1 MDERRNDSETMR
13 RENRRIQAMSWGP
26 TDDMMIPPLKPCRP
40 MGDSSYFTSNSDEL
54 LNQEVGTLK
63 ITECEG
69 ATADLPQTY
78 IIAQNP
84 EILARLLAENDS
96 RGINPSFYTTP
107 ASVFNTLAVDVDEQ
121 KTMKHQE
128 VPLKTCKIP
137 ASEILKLDPVANEN
151 DQIDSANSSRA
162 NTFDRYAQS
171 YDLCSSSSSTMAASA
186 SQSTLGSD
194 TGYQTLSKTPPNL
207 ASFLESRKNSLPR
220 QLSTESGNSLNMTG
234 SLDRRPIVPPRT
246 NLPGSQINPQPTSM
260 ASRSKG
266 GSLERNQSMSGA
278 YDLMRSRVYRGG
290 SLERNQ
296 ANGITVARSGSLERN
311 PNYLAYRTQMKA
323 NIENEPVQEEIYDF
337 GGAHLK
343 SCASIALNKGIAK
356 GMIPPGTQLLSESP
370 QPPQHSNNPFLQNTQ
385 QLPQQPPT
393 VMYNIMSMSQPNS
406 LGMPLTACSSP
417 MSMLSGS
424 YPQAIP
430 IRPFIK
436 SPQPELHSTPQ
447 LMQFQIASGMPMAQ
461 MVPVEQPQVRSLDSV
476 FLEVLLLVEF
486 LI

>member
-26 TDDMMIPPLKPCRP
+26 TDEMMIPPPKPCRP
-40 MGDSSYFTSNSDEL
+40 MGGNDSSFFTCNSDEL
-54 LNQEVGTLK
+54 LNQEVGNLK
-63 ITECEG
+63 INDGEG

-84 EILARLLAENDS
+84 EILARLLAENDTRS
-96 RGINPSFYTTP
+96 INPSSYTTP

-121 KTMKHQE
+121 KTVRHQE
-128 VPLKTCKIP
+128 VPLKTVKIA
-137 ASEILKLDPVANEN
+137 ASEIQKLDPVVNEN
-151 DQIDSANSSRA
+151 ELIDSANSSRA
-162 NTFDRYAQS
+162 NTFDRYALS
-171 YDLCSSSSSTMAASA
+171 YDPCSSSSSTIAASA

-194 TGYQTLSKTPPNL
+194 TGYQSKTPPNL

-246 NLPGSQINPQPTSM
+246 HLPGTHINPQPTTM

-290 SLERNQ
+290 SLERNHS
-296 ANGITVARSGSLERN
+296 NGITVARSGSLERN

-337 GGAHLK
+337 GGAHLR
-343 SCASIALNKGIAK
+343 SCASIAFNKGIAK
-356 GMIPPGTQLLSESP
+356 GMIPPGTHLPCESP
-370 QPPQHSNNPFLQNTQ
+370 QPQHSNNPFLQGSQ
-385 QLPQQPPT
+385 QVQQQPPT

-406 LGMPLTACSSP
+406 LGMPLSACSSP

-430 IRPFIK
+430 QRPFMK
-436 SPQPELHSTPQ
+436 SPQPEMHSTPQ
-447 LMQFQIASGMPMAQ
+447 LVQFQIASGFPMAQ
-461 MVPVEQPQVRSLDSV
+461 MVPVEQPQVRSLDFV
-476 FLEVLLLVEF
+476 FLEVLLFVEV
-486 LI
+486 LL

>member
-26 TDDMMIPPLKPCRP
+26 TDEIPPPKPCRP
-40 MGDSSYFTSNSDEL
+40 MGGNDNSFFTSNSDEL

-63 ITECEG
+63 ITDGEG
-69 ATADLPQTY
+69 ATADIPQTY

-84 EILARLLAENDS
+84 EVLARLLAENDN
-96 RGINPSFYTTP
+96 RGINPSSYITP
-107 ASVFNTLAVDVDEQ
+107 ASVFNTLAVDVDAE
-121 KTMKHQE
+121 KNAGKE
-128 VPLKTCKIP
+128 IPLKTVKLP

-162 NTFDRYAQS
+162 NTFDRYTQNF
-171 YDLCSSSSSTMAASA
+171 DPCSSSSSTIAASA

-207 ASFLESRKNSLPR
+207 ASYLESRKNSLPR
-220 QLSTESGNSLNMTG
+220 QLSSESGTNMNLTG

-246 NLPGSQINPQPTSM
+246 NLPGSQMGCQISTP
-260 ASRSKG
+260 RSKG

-278 YDLMRSRVYRGG
+278 YDMMRSRVYRGG
-290 SLERNQ
+290 SLERNPS
-296 ANGITVARSGSLERN
+296 NGVTVARSGSLERN

-356 GMIPPGTQLLSESP
+356 GMIPHGTQLPTETPQPQL
-370 QPPQHSNNPFLQNTQ
+370 QPPQHSNNPFLQSQ
-385 QLPQQPPT
+385 PQQPPT

-406 LGMPLTACSSP
+406 LGMPMSVVCGSP
-417 MSMLSGS
+417 MSNLSGS
-424 YPQAIP
+424 YPQAVP
-430 IRPFIK
+430 QRPFIK
-436 SPQPELHSTPQ
+436 SPQPELHTTPT
-447 LMQFQIASGMPMAQ
+447 LVQFQIASGVPMAQ
-461 MVPVEQPQVRSLDSV
+461 KAPVEQSQVGRFDILFRT
-476 FLEVLLLVEF
+476 FL
-486 LI
+486 